1 MKQRIIDKAMVLFGK
16 YGYSSIKT
24 DQLASDLGIS
34 KRTLYKYFP
43 SKKVLL
49 ESVMTSINERTER
62 NMNNFFDRLE
72 KDKDN
77 IIEFLIEAFENNLK
91 ISSVLSDVFFVD
103 IKKNLPQILDSF
115 VLSREENIR
124 KNFEKIYD
132 IGLEMGYF
140 REVIHKDILYLIH
153 FFSLKYILHP
163 DVLSHLSLSIT
174 EALRQIHLITMTGAL
189 TEKGVKRF
197 DKVKERLESFKPIY
211 FEKN

>member
-1 MKQRIIDKAMVLFGK
+1 MKQRIIDKATELFGK

-34 KRTLYKYFP
+34 KRTLYQYFP
-43 SKKVLL
+43 SKKALL

-62 NMNNFFDRLE
+62 NMNNFFARLE
-72 KDKDN
+72 KDKEN
-77 IIEFLIEAFENNLK
+77 IIEFLIEAFENNLR
-91 ISSVLSDVFFVD
+91 ISSVLSDHFFVD

-124 KNFEKIYD
+124 MNFEKIYD